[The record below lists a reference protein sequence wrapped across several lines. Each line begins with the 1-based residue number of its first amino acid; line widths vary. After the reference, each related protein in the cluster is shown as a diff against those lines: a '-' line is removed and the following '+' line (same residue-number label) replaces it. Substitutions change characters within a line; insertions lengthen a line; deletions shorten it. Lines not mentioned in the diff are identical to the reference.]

1 MNHAST
7 TTTTTT
13 TAGPSLLARRSD
25 AGTMRLSPDN

>member
-1 MNHAST
+1 MNHAS

-13 TAGPSLLARRSD
+13 TAGPSLLARRSE